1 MYIVLKGRLAV
12 IKQSSAVTQA
22 YRKEEDKRKS
32 KLVVI
37 DEQPDDND
45 DKIKRH
51 PLYSEV
57 RELEDILASFQHRR
71 DDAGDKNKYLSEQI
85 ALSKQLTVSEKRY
98 MEKV

>member
-22 YRKEEDKRKS
+22 YKKEDDKRKS

-45 DKIKRH
+45 EKIKRH

-57 RELEDILASFQHRR
+57 RELEDILASF
-71 DDAGDKNKYLSEQI
+71 
-85 ALSKQLTVSEKRY
+85 
-98 MEKV
+98 

>member
-85 ALSKQLTVSEKRY
+85 ALSKQLTVSERRY

>member
-22 YRKEEDKRKS
+22 YKKEEDKRKS

-45 DKIKRH
+45 EKIKRH

-57 RELEDILASFQHRR
+57 RELEDILASF
-71 DDAGDKNKYLSEQI
+71 
-85 ALSKQLTVSEKRY
+85 
-98 MEKV
+98 